1 MVSEVGFEMAESLDV
16 PLPEITAAEFE
27 HSWTRFEL
35 VAAAKSWPAAKQLA
49 IVPALLRGKLLD
61 YYVDLDDASKSS
73 VATLKNA
80 LAKRAGLKKDSLAA
94 AKMFVERSQGAQEK
108 TADFAAELKKL
119 FKQAYPDESAT
130 STVLLQRFVTG
141 LRPTISRQI
150 LLQGRPEDLE
160 GAVKAASA
168 IEYAFGFSIDGKETE
183 RVTGNEVKAEPI
195 NVLQPKAD
203 ARIDQLQHALENMTK
218 RFESLE
224 SQLQEE
230 RRRTPSYPPPPRRP
244 RRPGGGRTR
253 DQKCFM
259 CGEEG
264 HFKREC
270 PLNYNTP
277 AHAVGDSW
285 RRRY

>member
-1 MVSEVGFEMAESLDV
+1 MAESLDV

-35 VAAAKSWPAAKQLA
+35 VAAAKSWPATKQLA

-108 TADFAAELKKL
+108 TADFAAELK
-119 FKQAYPDESAT
+119 QAYPDESAT

-141 LRPTISRQI
+141 LRPTISRQL

-224 SQLQEE
+224 SHC
-230 RRRTPSYPPPPRRP
+230 RTNDAGHHHIHHRHEDLEDLV
-244 RRPGGGRTR
+244 GGAHGTR
-253 DQKCFM
+253 NVSCVVRKVTS
-259 CGEEG
+259 
-264 HFKREC
+264 RESV
-270 PLNYNTP
+270 L
-277 AHAVGDSW
+277 
-285 RRRY
+285 